1 MLPLAQSSSQDLTGL
16 AGFVA
21 DVVAALGPVGVFV
34 LVLGEN
40 LFPPIPSEVVLPLS
54 GFLAGQGRMS
64 VVAVLVAATLGS
76 VLGALLLYGLGAKV
90 GAERLA
96 HALDRIPLTGRE
108 DLEHAQDWFGRHGG
122 TAVLVGRCVPGVR
135 SLVSIPAGVARMPLA
150 RFTLYTT
157 LGSGVWNA
165 VLVVLGYQLGQRWTT
180 VGEYSDL
187 LSAAVLGGL
196 GAALAW
202 VLVRRYRRSRRSR
215 R

>member
-76 VLGALLLYGLGAKV
+76 VLGALLLYALGAKV
-90 GAERLA
+90 GAARLA
-96 HALDRIPLTGRE
+96 RVLDRLPLTGSE
-108 DLEHAQDWFGRHGG
+108 DLDRAQDWFGRHGG
-122 TAVLVGRCVPGVR
+122 TAVLGGRLVPGVR
-135 SLVSIPAGVARMPLA
+135 SLVSIPAGVAGMPLA

-165 VLVVLGYQLGQRWTT
+165 VLVVLGFQLGQRWTT

-202 VLVRRYRRSRRSR
+202 VLVRRYRRARR
-215 R
+215 